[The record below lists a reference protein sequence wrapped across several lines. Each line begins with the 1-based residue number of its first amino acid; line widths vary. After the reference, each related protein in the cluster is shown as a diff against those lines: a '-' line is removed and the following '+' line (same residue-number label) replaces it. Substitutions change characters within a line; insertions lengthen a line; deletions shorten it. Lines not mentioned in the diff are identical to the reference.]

1 MEPWP
6 RRQKRKRRVKT
17 VLVIGIGTGSPEHL
31 TLAAIAALNRAEIL
45 FIPDKGAAKADL
57 AGLRRTIIERFV
69 TRPDSRQA
77 GYAVPRRNADQPDY
91 GQGVDDWHA
100 ALADIYEGL
109 VAQIPENSTGGF
121 LVWGDPGL
129 YDSTLRILERL
140 KTPHRVE
147 VVPGITAIQ
156 ALTAAHGIPL
166 NRIGEPVVITTG
178 RRLGTVHEDT
188 VVMLDGQLAFL
199 QADPDLEIFWGAYL
213 GSPDQILIAGRLGD
227 VTEDIVATRQTARAR
242 HGWIMDTYL
251 LRKPA

>member
-1 MEPWP
+1 MRGWS
-6 RRQKRKRRVKT
+6 RRFRKT
-17 VLVIGIGTGSPEHL
+17 VPAVSWSGATQGS
-31 TLAAIAALNRAEIL
+31 
-45 FIPDKGAAKADL
+45 
-57 AGLRRTIIERFV
+57 TIRHFAF
-69 TRPDSRQA
+69 SS
-77 GYAVPRRNADQPDY
+77 GY
-91 GQGVDDWHA
+91 
-100 ALADIYEGL
+100 
-109 VAQIPENSTGGF
+109 
-121 LVWGDPGL
+121 
-129 YDSTLRILERL
+129 
-140 KTPHRVE
+140 K
-147 VVPGITAIQ
+147 AIQ